1 MKGNLTVVCK
11 NNSRVLLTW
20 YWLFWPLP
28 ETPIY
33 LHLFR
38 SSHPECSE
46 KNMFLE
52 IFQNSPQNTS
62 ARVSVLTK
70 LQVEACN
77 FIKKDTLAQVF
88 YFEFREI
95 SKNTFFLQNTS
106 SSCFCLFVLMQ
117 ILKPELWM
125 VLTTHEKKWSP
136 IFSAHLDSRQKR
148 IRMKRE
154 QKPSWILITRML

>member
-1 MKGNLTVVCK
+1 MIAEFFRDDIDFFGHFQK
-11 NNSRVLLTW
+11 
-20 YWLFWPLP
+20 
-28 ETPIY
+28 
-33 LHLFR
+33 HLFTSIYSEAAIR
-38 SSHPECSE
+38 RCSE

-106 SSCFCLFVLMQ
+106 SGCFCLFVLMQ

-125 VLTTHEKKWSP
+125 VLATHGTKWSP
-136 IFSAHLDSRQKR
+136 IFSAHLDSREKR

-154 QKPSWILITRML
+154 QKPSWILITRIL